1 MFLQLTMFHCFVLIL
16 KQIGYN
22 FALDC
27 LKDFII
33 NIVIKADLPETRL
46 HGLDTIICVDLSASM
61 SNKVLEQIQATIYSF
76 LDSE

>member
-27 LKDFII
+27 II

-76 LDSE
+76 LDSK